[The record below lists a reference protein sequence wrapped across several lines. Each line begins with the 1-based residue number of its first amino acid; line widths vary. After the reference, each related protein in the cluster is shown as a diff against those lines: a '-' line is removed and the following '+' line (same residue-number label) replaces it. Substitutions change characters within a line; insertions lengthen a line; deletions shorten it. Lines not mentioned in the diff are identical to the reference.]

1 MIIPFD
7 EDVSPVFQFYVT
19 PGPTLLGI
27 GDGQSFKFSIVQ
39 TGQEMVSGNMFG
51 LSRQDWQGNQALY
64 NTPRTNVLLQS
75 QMPGKTPWAVQNT
88 AIVNGSAGLNVF
100 SFPAAPDGSLTAS
113 QLTNTGASGVPRSV
127 SQDSGSAGQ
136 QAWTASAFVNSF
148 SSQQISL
155 NIYWLTGG
163 ITQQVQLVVNPQT
176 GALISTFANGAILT
190 NYSIITLGVD
200 QNTFSTWYRI
210 SVSGVGTDPNN
221 TKVRYQLNEL
231 DSSAGFLYFLWGCQL
246 ESGNQVTS
254 YIQTT
259 LAPVTA
265 TDYSFDPLTGTVLL
279 SPPPVLNAI
288 LSWIGNYIFEPAE
301 QTDWQSTIAS
311 QYATSPTLDA
321 LIASFEACIDPQAD
335 IEAFYNLM
343 WNVDTAQGY
352 GLDVWGRIVGVQRVL
367 NIPNPSS
374 IYLGFKEA
382 GGPHIESF
390 GFAPFFNISVASNF
404 SLSDSLFRLVIL
416 TKALMNISRAST
428 PTYNKALL
436 TLFPGIGNC
445 YVVETGPMT
454 AQLTFPAPLSQVQKA
469 ILQQTGIFTPPTGV
483 TFTISP

>member
-7 EDVSPVFQFYVT
+7 EDVRPVFQFYVT

-27 GDGQSFKFSIVQ
+27 GDGQSFKYSIVQ

-64 NTPRTNVLLQS
+64 STPRTNVLLQS
-75 QMPGKTPWAVQNT
+75 QNIVTPPWVLTNMQPC
-88 AIVNGSAGLNVF
+88 VNGGVGYP
-100 SFPAAPDGSLTAS
+100 FPAAPDGTQTAIQVNPILNPSLTR
-113 QLTNTGASGVPRSV
+113 TI
-127 SQDSGSAGQ
+127 SQDRPSSGTQ
-136 QAWTASAFVNSF
+136 TWTASVFINPAFMAPSF
-148 SSQQISL
+148 TLS
-155 NIYWLTGG
+155 IYWLNGG
-163 ITQQVQLVVNPQT
+163 VTQQVSLSVDATAGTVV
-176 GALISTFANGAILT
+176 GTFANGATLI
-190 NYSIITLGVD
+190 NYSMTTLGLD
-200 QNTFSTWYRI
+200 QTNFSYWYRI
-210 SVSGVGTDPNN
+210 SVSGAGTDPNN
-221 TKVRYQLNEL
+221 QSVRYQLN
-231 DSSAGFLYFLWGCQL
+231 DTSSQSAEFFVWGCQL
-246 ESGNQVTS
+246 ETGVQATS
-254 YIQTT
+254 YIPTG
-259 LAPVTA
+259 LAPATI
-265 TDYSFDPLTGTVLL
+265 TDYSFDPLSGTVLL
-279 SPPPVLNAI
+279 SPPPVKNAVLN
-288 LSWIGNYIFEPAE
+288 WVGNYIFEPAE

-311 QYATSPTLDA
+311 QYATSPSLNA
-321 LIASFEACIDPQAD
+321 LIASFEACIDPQSD

-390 GFAPFFNISVASNF
+390 GFGPFFNISVASNF
-404 SLSDSLFRLVIL
+404 SLSDPLFRLVIL

-436 TLFPGIGNC
+436 TLFPGLGNC

-469 ILQQTGIFTPPTGV
+469 ILQQTGVFTPPTGV